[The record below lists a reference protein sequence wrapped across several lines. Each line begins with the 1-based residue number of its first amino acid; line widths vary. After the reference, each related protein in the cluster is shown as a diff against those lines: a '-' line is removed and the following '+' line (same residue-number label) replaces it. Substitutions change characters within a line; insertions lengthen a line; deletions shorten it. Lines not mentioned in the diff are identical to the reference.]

1 MAPSFTNQPVDCD
14 IDFDPSNLVGKTAI
28 VTGGASGLGEAYVR
42 ALVKARAHVCFGD
55 LNEENGQKLASE
67 LSGTEFVQCDVTQW
81 EDQVRLFRTAASRSP
96 SGRVDY
102 VVANAG
108 ISSKDEVFTYDGD
121 DKEPTKPSLKI
132 LNVNLESVM
141 YTAKL
146 AFHYFIKQNGTT
158 PSPSQQDT
166 CLVLIGSGA
175 AFLDVPRTPQYC
187 AAKWG
192 MRGMMHALRRTAFY
206 YGSRVNVISPWFVK
220 TNILP
225 EETFEKTLEMGVEFA
240 TVEDAGQ
247 CLLRILSDREVNGRS
262 LFLAPRKWAKRGYLD
277 LDSDPFL
284 EEGLLGEIQREQI
297 RPAAV
302 ELGLFV
308 DEKGR

>member
-1 MAPSFTNQPVDCD
+1 MVLLQLKRSIKSTDKA
-14 IDFDPSNLVGKTAI
+14 VGD
-28 VTGGASGLGEAYVR
+28 
-42 ALVKARAHVCFGD
+42 H
-55 LNEENGQKLASE
+55 
-67 LSGTEFVQCDVTQW
+67 
-81 EDQVRLFRTAASRSP
+81 
-96 SGRVDY
+96 
-102 VVANAG
+102 
-108 ISSKDEVFTYDGD
+108 
-121 DKEPTKPSLKI
+121 KEPTKPNLKI
-132 LNVNLESVM
+132 LDVNLESVM

-192 MRGMMHALRRTAFY
+192 MRGVMHALRRTAFY
-206 YGSRVNVISPWFVK
+206 YGSRVNIISPWYVK
-220 TNILP
+220 TDILP
-225 EETFEKTLEMGVEFA
+225 EETFQKTQEIGIEFA
-240 TVEDAGQ
+240 TVEDAGR
-247 CLLRILSDREVNGRS
+247 CLLRILSDQSINGRS
-262 LFLAPRKWAKRGYLD
+262 LFLSPRKWAKKGYVD
-277 LDSDPFL
+277 LDTDPYI

-308 DEKGR
+308 HEKGR

>member
-1 MAPSFTNQPVDCD
+1 
-14 IDFDPSNLVGKTAI
+14 
-28 VTGGASGLGEAYVR
+28 
-42 ALVKARAHVCFGD
+42 
-55 LNEENGQKLASE
+55 
-67 LSGTEFVQCDVTQW
+67 
-81 EDQVRLFRTAASRSP
+81 
-96 SGRVDY
+96 
-102 VVANAG
+102 
-108 ISSKDEVFTYDGD
+108 
-121 DKEPTKPSLKI
+121 
-132 LNVNLESVM
+132 M

-146 AFHYFIKQNGTT
+146 AFHYFIKQNGTV
-158 PSPSQQDT
+158 PSPAQQDT
-166 CLVLIGSGA
+166 CLVLVGSGA

-192 MRGMMHALRRTAFY
+192 MRGVMHALRRTAFY
-206 YGSRVNVISPWFVK
+206 YGSRVNVISPWYVK

-225 EETFEKTLEMGVEFA
+225 AETFEKTREMGVEFA

-247 CLLRILSDREVNGRS
+247 CLLGILSDREVNGRS
-262 LFLAPRKWAKRGYLD
+262 LFVAPRKWARNGYVD
-277 LDSDPFL
+277 LDTDLFL

>member
-1 MAPSFTNQPVDCD
+1 
-14 IDFDPSNLVGKTAI
+14 
-28 VTGGASGLGEAYVR
+28 
-42 ALVKARAHVCFGD
+42 
-55 LNEENGQKLASE
+55 
-67 LSGTEFVQCDVTQW
+67 
-81 EDQVRLFRTAASRSP
+81 
-96 SGRVDY
+96 
-102 VVANAG
+102 
-108 ISSKDEVFTYDGD
+108 
-121 DKEPTKPSLKI
+121 
-132 LNVNLESVM
+132 M

-187 AAKWG
+187 AAKWA
-192 MRGMMHALRRTAFY
+192 MRGMMHSLRRTAHF
-206 YGSRVNVISPWFVK
+206 YGSRVNVISPWYVR

-225 EETFEKTLEMGVEFA
+225 EETFENTRKMGIEFA

-247 CLLRILSDREVNGRS
+247 CLLRILSDRSINGRS
-262 LFLAPRKWAKRGYLD
+262 LFLAPRKWAENGYLD
-277 LDSDPFL
+277 LDTDPYL
-284 EEGLLGEIQREQI
+284 DEGLLAEIQGEQI

-308 DEKGR
+308 EEKGR